1 MKKLFY
7 IFAILI
13 GAAVLTSCN
22 KEKVVA
28 EEEDVIVES
37 AVDTLCAAPADSLC
51 AAPADTLV
59 VE

>member
-13 GAAVLTSCN
+13 GAAVLTSCD

-28 EEEDVIVES
+28 EEEVIVES
-37 AVDTLCAAPADSLC
+37 AVDTLCAAPAD
-51 AAPADTLV
+51 TLV

>member
-13 GAAVLTSCN
+13 CAAVLSSCD

-37 AVDTLCAAPADSLC
+37 AVDTLCAAPAD
-51 AAPADTLV
+51 TLV

>member
-13 GAAVLTSCN
+13 SAAVLTSCD
-22 KEKVVA
+22 KEKVA
-28 EEEDVIVES
+28 TEEEVIVES
-37 AVDTLCAAPADSLC
+37 AVDTLCAAPAD
-51 AAPADTLV
+51 TLV

>member
-13 GAAVLTSCN
+13 SAAVLTSCD

-28 EEEDVIVES
+28 EEDVIVES
-37 AVDTLCAAPADSLC
+37 AVDTLCAAPADTLC

>member
-13 GAAVLTSCN
+13 CAAVLTSCN

-28 EEEDVIVES
+28 EEEAVFVES
-37 AVDTLCAAPADSLC
+37 AVDTLCAAPAD
-51 AAPADTLV
+51 TLI